1 MLKPATIAQLEERM
15 EYNLSLAQ
23 EAERQYEILTDQYMN
38 GNILGPIGKQQAKLR
53 RVYDKAMR
61 EAEKCRQKLAK
72 G

>member
-1 MLKPATIAQLEERM
+1 MLNPATRAKLEERI

-53 RVYDKAMR
+53 RVHDKALLEVER
-61 EAEKCRQKLAK
+61 CRRKLAK